1 MCLLIKR
8 IKEEV
13 IDMAKKEN
21 WVDYKTIKE
30 QVSMQM
36 VLDKYGIKLKESGK
50 NHVCCCPIHNGTN
63 FRQFSVNLEKSIWQ
77 CFGDCKTGGN
87 VLDFTAMMEF
97 GSKEPSSIRQ
107 AALKLKKWFILDSS
121 IEESSAEV
129 PTADEEKDLELTL
142 EPAEDE
148 ERKINKPLK
157 FELKN
162 LDPDHEWFQTRGILP
177 EIVKYFGL
185 GLQKKGKAIP
195 NRIAIPIHN
204 DLGQMVAYCGRAV
217 DKNQIRK
224 EGKYKLPANF
234 SKSEIVYNLNRQPKK
249 AKALILVESYIS
261 VWKLHQMG
269 ISCAVAIMGSQLS
282 IQQEKLITGFLGPH
296 KRIVCMFDADEAG
309 KKCAEDCLN
318 RLSQTLYVKVADI
331 GQYAKK
337 PHQLTS
343 ENLHAC
349 LCIKK

>member
-1 MCLLIKR
+1 MENINFESLRLFLKGMKSSR
-8 IKEEV
+8 EE
-13 IDMAKKEN
+13 
-21 WVDYKTIKE
+21 
-30 QVSMQM
+30 
-36 VLDKYGIKLKESGK
+36 
-50 NHVCCCPIHNGTN
+50 H
-63 FRQFSVNLEKSIWQ
+63 
-77 CFGDCKTGGN
+77 
-87 VLDFTAMMEF
+87 
-97 GSKEPSSIRQ
+97 
-107 AALKLKKWFILDSS
+107 
-121 IEESSAEV
+121 
-129 PTADEEKDLELTL
+129 
-142 EPAEDE
+142 AEDE

-162 LDPDHEWFQTRGILP
+162 LDSDHEWFQTRGILP

-234 SKSEIVYNLNRQPKK
+234 SKSEIVYNLNRQPKE

-309 KKCAEDCLN
+309 KKCALDKI
-318 RLSQTLYVKVADI
+318 RTIADLI
-331 GQYAKK
+331 
-337 PHQLTS
+337 
-343 ENLHAC
+343 
-349 LCIKK
+349 